1 MFFLPVKVEIFIKS
15 EDEKKLNYVTGI
27 KKISNAT

>member
-1 MFFLPVKVEIFIKS
+1 MFFLRVIVENFHPS

-27 KKISNAT
+27 KKISNAI